1 MIQYFVFIAFG
12 LLMTVLNVRQFRM
25 VCESNPVKAKEFK
38 AAARIYV
45 LIAIMGGIM
54 LYSHIYYA

>member
-1 MIQYFVFIAFG
+1 MVQYFVFIAFG

-25 VCESNPVKAKEFK
+25 VRASNPIKANEFK
-38 AAARIYV
+38 TAARIYV